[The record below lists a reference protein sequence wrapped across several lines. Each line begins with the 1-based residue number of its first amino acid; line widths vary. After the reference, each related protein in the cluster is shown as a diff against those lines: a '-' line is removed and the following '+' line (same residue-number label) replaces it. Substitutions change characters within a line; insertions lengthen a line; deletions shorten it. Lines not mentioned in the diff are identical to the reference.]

1 MHQITDLHGALRN
14 VLNPDHEPMEGPKPV
29 RLVHPAPA
37 EASTDIGADD
47 SRDTQADVIWPWLT
61 LRRFLTAYI
70 VAIAGALI
78 GVHGY
83 FFGWFA

>member
-37 EASTDIGADD
+37 EAS
-47 SRDTQADVIWPWLT
+47 RDTQADVIWPWLT

-78 GVHGY
+78 YVHGY

>member
-1 MHQITDLHGALRN
+1 MHQITDLNDKSLYAPRSCNKNCRQGRACDC
-14 VLNPDHEPMEGPKPV
+14 VPAVEEAEQAAPM
-29 RLVHPAPA
+29 
-37 EASTDIGADD
+37 
-47 SRDTQADVIWPWLT
+47 VIWPWLT

-78 GVHGY
+78 YVHGY